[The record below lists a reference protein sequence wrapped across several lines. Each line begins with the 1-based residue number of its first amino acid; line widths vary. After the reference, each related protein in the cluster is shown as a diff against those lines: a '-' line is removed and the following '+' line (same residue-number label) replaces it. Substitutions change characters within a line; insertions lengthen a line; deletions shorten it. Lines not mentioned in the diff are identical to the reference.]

1 MAEPAFFAEVFGF
14 AGLGAVD
21 LGVYV
26 EAVFVGDEVLAVVE
40 QVDFLG
46 AALFLTGC
54 FFGDEKSMDAN
65 LYMPQRIAKVII
77 NSMF

>member
-1 MAEPAFFAEVFGF
+1 L
-14 AGLGAVD
+14 AG
-21 LGVYV
+21 
-26 EAVFVGDEVLAVVE
+26 EVLAVGE
-40 QVDFLG
+40 YVDFLG